1 MKFLIKLLFL
11 YLIISLSACSTKSLG
26 QQCNDLV
33 SSEDYQKALPICE
46 RAYNQALW
54 KLGETHPE
62 TLISQ
67 MGLVET
73 YLFFKRYDDAE
84 FLANSLKTR
93 MSNSSPN
100 MDKAAANLSKAV
112 ILRNLAFIHEKQ
124 GKLKQSIEDWKN
136 LYDWTKQ
143 VSESEFIVEQF
154 SSAVA
159 VTELCLQENRVDEAK
174 YYFKIAQDIH
184 TRYADTKKLSDDDIE
199 IYQELVNSM
208 KQYL

>member
-1 MKFLIKLLFL
+1 
-11 YLIISLSACSTKSLG
+11 
-26 QQCNDLV
+26 
-33 SSEDYQKALPICE
+33 
-46 RAYNQALW
+46 
-54 KLGETHPE
+54 
-62 TLISQ
+62 